1 MEVAMHPSSS
11 MPKEWN
17 YALALPLCAAVAAV
31 AYGAL
36 PALREPT
43 SGGTFGFDNLLK
55 LLVWWYGLL
64 GVALCY
70 LGQAAFRVPLGL
82 GSVAGS
88 VIALLYS
95 AMRGAHR
102 DFGGYPNYP
111 LDPDGNMLFL
121 LGCVA
126 GSVLLVWFDRRKRDA
141 STQSY
146 PYVASGLLFVW
157 IVLPLPGMSIIA
169 SH

>member
-1 MEVAMHPSSS
+1 MNPSSS

-82 GSVAGS
+82 VSVAGS
-88 VIALLYS
+88 AIALLYS

-102 DFGGYPNYP
+102 GYSGFPAYP

-121 LGCVA
+121 LGCLTA
-126 GSVLLVWFDRRKRDA
+126 SVLVVWFDRRKRDT
-141 STQSY
+141 STQTY

-157 IVLPLPGMSIIA
+157 IVLPCLAMSIFA
-169 SH
+169 PHYT